1 MVINLTREDESR
13 DIRKDEDII
22 EDEEEVVDKKSVND
36 SWKNI
41 KFIPNKK
48 HFIILSILFSI
59 LELAGLLIFAYSLIT
74 EDFPTGLYDFGLFI
88 LAPSF
93 GLILSYFVENK
104 KEAVAISS
112 INGGSSIFISLI
124 IYIITEATLEFPDS
138 LNVTF
143 YFFGIPVLMLLVQII
158 VAYTMAR
165 VRRLYYRYGDS
176 TEYRDG
182 DEAMI
187 NELRESRRKRGIE
200 LEPKEDQEVRSED
213 YELSDSE

>member
-1 MVINLTREDESR
+1 MTREDESR

>member
-1 MVINLTREDESR
+1 MVINLTLEDES
-13 DIRKDEDII
+13 IEISKDEDITVD
-22 EDEEEVVDKKSVND
+22 DEEVAERKSTID
-36 SWKNI
+36 SWKNL
-41 KFIPNKK
+41 KFMPNKK
-48 HFIILSILFSI
+48 RFIILSILFSV

-104 KEAVAISS
+104 KEAIAISS

-138 LNVTF
+138 LNVSF
-143 YFFGIPVLMLLVQII
+143 FFFGIPVMMLLVQIA

-176 TEYRDG
+176 TEYRDS

-187 NELRESRRKRGIE
+187 KELRESRIKRGIE
-200 LEPKEDQEVRSED
+200 LEPKEDQEVRTED
-213 YELSDSE
+213 YEISDSE